1 MQASVTAVLWTMRLV
16 HDDAIFPRASPSRDS
31 RRGTGLR
38 ARRPPE
44 VGVQSAPPYSI
55 MVSEAGETGGR
66 VRVARGVA
74 EGVVLAVKDR
84 VGPR

>member
-1 MQASVTAVLWTMRLV
+1 
-16 HDDAIFPRASPSRDS
+16 
-31 RRGTGLR
+31 
-38 ARRPPE
+38 